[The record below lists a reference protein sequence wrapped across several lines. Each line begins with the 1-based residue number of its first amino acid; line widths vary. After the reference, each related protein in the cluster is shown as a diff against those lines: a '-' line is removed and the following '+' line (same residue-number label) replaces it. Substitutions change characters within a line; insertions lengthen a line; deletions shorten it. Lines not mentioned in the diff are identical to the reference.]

1 MLRPACPSC
10 GERNDG
16 STFVG
21 DADHEPEPGDISVCF
36 YCARVARFAG
46 VPGLLVFEPMSPQE
60 IAKLDPALRSQ
71 VERTVHAIR
80 QFAMT
85 PPSLRSGR

>member
-1 MLRPACPSC
+1 
-10 GERNDG
+10 
-16 STFVG
+16 
-21 DADHEPEPGDISVCF
+21 
-36 YCARVARFAG
+36 VARFAG